1 MVITGARGA
10 GFEPLGAEVISSK
23 NKHPRVR
30 GRAHKSRR
38 YGSQAQS
45 VYGPAASLPVCTR
58 GSGFVLFGKTFT
70 AAKQCS

>member
-1 MVITGARGA
+1 MVIAGAVGT

-45 VYGPAASLPVCTR
+45 VYGPATSLPVCTQ
-58 GSGFVLFGKTFT
+58 GSGFILFGKTFT
-70 AAKQCS
+70 TAK

>member
-1 MVITGARGA
+1 MVIAGALGT
-10 GFEPLGAEVISSK
+10 GFELLGAEVISSK

-30 GRAHKSRR
+30 GRPHKSRR

-45 VYGPAASLPVCTR
+45 VYGPAASLPVCKR

-70 AAKQCS
+70 AAK